1 MRSATWMGWG
11 LSGAV
16 LLGSAA
22 PAARA
27 DGKTG
32 KEPVL
37 EIRSL
42 DPGDCTLRL
51 SWPWGGMA
59 VNRVMFND
67 HRGPF
72 KAVVESSGRGVRVTF
87 DGWGQGPFVA
97 CADKIRIIYRVAGRM
112 EMDLAAEAISGGAI
126 RVRRVDGPETRGR
139 RIVIGFGEGAA
150 KGIAKVPVEGRRD

>member
-1 MRSATWMGWG
+1 MAVSGWLDQDGPATPPRPVGGAGTRRRKGAGPMRSATWMGWG

-87 DGWGQGPFVA
+87 DGWGQGP
-97 CADKIRIIYRVAGRM
+97 
-112 EMDLAAEAISGGAI
+112 
-126 RVRRVDGPETRGR
+126 
-139 RIVIGFGEGAA
+139 
-150 KGIAKVPVEGRRD
+150 